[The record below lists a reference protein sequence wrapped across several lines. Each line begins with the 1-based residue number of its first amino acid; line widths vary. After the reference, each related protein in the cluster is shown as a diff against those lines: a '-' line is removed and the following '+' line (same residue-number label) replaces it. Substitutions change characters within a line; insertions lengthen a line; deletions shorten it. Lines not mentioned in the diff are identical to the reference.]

1 MQKILVILVT
11 IFSVSVQVQAADDNI
26 CFECTYLAQSMRL
39 TPTGCR
45 EAQEALSGFDEQAN
59 RLHSLYP
66 EWTREFVRDNRDIL
80 IKHMNRLCQ
89 KHVWPAK
96 PRHMAGF

>member
-1 MQKILVILVT
+1 MQKILGFLVILML
-11 IFSVSVQVQAADDNI
+11 SVSARVQAADDNT

-59 RLHSLYP
+59 RLRSLYP
-66 EWTREFVRDNRDIL
+66 EWTREFVHDNRDTL
-80 IKHMNRLCQ
+80 VKRMDKLCQ
-89 KHVWPAK
+89 KNA
-96 PRHMAGF
+96 